1 MSFLSILLLTF
12 KSFFS
17 AIYNLIDEPKQS
29 LKPKINFS
37 DVVEELLNDSE
48 TLPLLDTLWRDDASR
63 TYTQEFCTYVEY
75 FLRDL
80 SPAEPRYSKEIPE
93 INIGDEVSKQAQRF
107 KLIENEMLK
116 ILKMK
121 KLSVHYLEKSTMN
134 PQIQIIDENKP
145 LVMIFCFK
153 NGGLVRIV
161 VGCYGPL
168 ADLDPFASPVNS
180 PHKFCNNLFSFLDFS
195 PFYSTV

>member
-1 MSFLSILLLTF
+1 ME
-12 KSFFS
+12 
-17 AIYNLIDEPKQS
+17 D
-29 LKPKINFS
+29 
-37 DVVEELLNDSE
+37 LLNDSE
-48 TLPLLDTLWRDDASR
+48 TIPLLDDLWRDDAAR
-63 TYTQEFCTYVEY
+63 TYTQEFCTCVEY

-80 SPAEPRYSKEIPE
+80 FPAQPRYPKEIPE

-107 KLIENEMLK
+107 KMIEHEMLK

-121 KLSVHYLEKSTMN
+121 KLSVHYLQKSTMD
-134 PQIQIIDENKP
+134 PHIQIIDENKP

-168 ADLDPFASPVNS
+168 ADLDPFASPVNLTPQS
-180 PHKFCNNLFSFLDFS
+180 YSNFTIVLFPDFS
-195 PFYSTV
+195 SVYSTI